1 MLLIIS
7 KVLVV
12 FIYLGI
18 GFAAN
23 KLRILPAESSK
34 YFINLIMEITVPC
47 LMLSSITGQEI
58 DGNMYRST
66 IITFVV
72 TLLLFVLIAVLTTF
86 TADTFFR
93 DKEQQDRNVLATAM
107 TGCNS
112 GFMGYPIA
120 KAVFGPLV
128 FYYLVIQTISN
139 NMYIFVISLFQ
150 LHHRERKAGS
160 SGNPAA
166 LFKPLLN
173 LTTIVTV
180 VSIGL
185 LFAGIKIPSYFMDII
200 TTVGDVT
207 IPVSMMLVGIQLAGT
222 DFKTVFA
229 DRDVIIAAIVKLV
242 AAPALIMLVMIP
254 MPFDPIV
261 KMIAV
266 FGMCFPTAVMS
277 AAMAARE
284 EKNPQ
289 LISACVA
296 TSTLLSMCTLPVWIL
311 ICSSLYLN

>member
-23 KLRILPAESSK
+23 KLGILPAESSK
-34 YFINLIMEITVPC
+34 YFINLIMDITVPC
-47 LMLSSITGQEI
+47 LMVSSITGQEI
-58 DGNMYRST
+58 DGRMYVNT
-66 IITFVV
+66 ILTFVV
-72 TLLLFVLIAVLTTF
+72 TLIVYVLIAVLTTLF
-86 TADTFFR
+86 ADRFF
-93 DKEQQDRNVLATAM
+93 KGKNQEDRNVLATAM

-128 FYYLVIQTISN
+128 FYYIVIQTISN

-150 LHHRERKAGS
+150 LHHRESESASSRSKADM
-160 SGNPAA
+160 
-166 LFKPLLN
+166 FKPLLN

-180 VSIGL
+180 ISIGL
-185 LFAGIKIPSYFMDII
+185 LFAGIKIPAYFMDII
-200 TTVGDVT
+200 STVGDVT

-222 DFKTVFA
+222 DFQTVFA
-229 DRDVIIAAIVKLV
+229 DKDVIAAAFVKLV
-242 AAPALIMLVMIP
+242 AAPALVMLVMIP
-254 MPFDPIV
+254 MPLDPIV

-284 EKNPQ
+284 NKNPQ
-289 LISACVA
+289 LISAAVA
-296 TSTLLSMCTLPVWIL
+296 TSTLLSMITLPVWIM
-311 ICSSLYLN
+311 ICDSLYL